1 MKDVDFSYARGSTH
15 CVYKSFL
22 PLGALVSPFSRKL
35 YDNAKWSAD
44 LLEFSFTV
52 LDSHSMITWYFQ
64 GFLVVPTSYSN
75 QLTPH
80 LLMFL

>member
-1 MKDVDFSYARGSTH
+1 MKDVDFSYARGSIH

-35 YDNAKWSAD
+35 YGTSKLSAD
-44 LLEFSFTV
+44 LLEFSFAV

-64 GFLVVPTSYSN
+64 EFLVLPTSYSN
-75 QLTPH
+75 QLTLQ

>member
-1 MKDVDFSYARGSTH
+1 MKNVDFSYAHGSIH
-15 CVYKSFL
+15 CVCRSFL
-22 PLGALVSPFSRKL
+22 LGALVSPFSRKL
-35 YDNAKWSAD
+35 YGTSKLSAD

-52 LDSHSMITWYFQ
+52 LDSYSIITWYFQ
-64 GFLVVPTSYSN
+64 GFLVLTTLYSN

>member
-1 MKDVDFSYARGSTH
+1 MKDVEFSYARGSIH

-35 YDNAKWSAD
+35 YGNSKLSAD
-44 LLEFSFTV
+44 LLEFLFTV
-52 LDSHSMITWYFQ
+52 FDSHSMITWYFQ
-64 GFLVVPTSYSN
+64 GFLVLPTSYSN

-80 LLMFL
+80 LQMFL

>member
-1 MKDVDFSYARGSTH
+1 MKDVDFSYACGSTH
-15 CVYKSFL
+15 CVHKSF

-35 YDNAKWSAD
+35 YGNSKLSAD

-64 GFLVVPTSYSN
+64 EFLVLPTSYSN

>member
-1 MKDVDFSYARGSTH
+1 MKDVDFSYGSIH
-15 CVYKSFL
+15 CVYKSFF

-35 YDNAKWSAD
+35 YGTSKLSAD
-44 LLEFSFTV
+44 LLEFSFAV

-64 GFLVVPTSYSN
+64 EFLVLPTSYSN
-75 QLTPH
+75 QLTLQ

>member
-1 MKDVDFSYARGSTH
+1 MKDVDFSYARSSTH

-22 PLGALVSPFSRKL
+22 PLGALVSSFSRKL
-35 YDNAKWSAD
+35 YGNSKLSAD

-64 GFLVVPTSYSN
+64 GFLLLPTSYSSP
-75 QLTPH
+75 LTPH

>member
-1 MKDVDFSYARGSTH
+1 MKDVDFSYARGSIH

-35 YDNAKWSAD
+35 YGTSKLSAD

-52 LDSHSMITWYFQ
+52 LGSHSITWYFQ
-64 GFLVVPTSYSN
+64 GFVVLPTS
-75 QLTPH
+75 
-80 LLMFL
+80 

>member
-1 MKDVDFSYARGSTH
+1 MKDVDFSYTRGSIH
-15 CVYKSFL
+15 CVYRSFL
-22 PLGALVSPFSRKL
+22 PFGALVSPFSRKL
-35 YDNAKWSAD
+35 YGTSKLSAD

-52 LDSHSMITWYFQ
+52 LDSYSIITWYFQ
-64 GFLVVPTSYSN
+64 GFLVLTTLYSN